1 MANLKISQV
10 VSMRPELTVRP
21 DLIQSLKLLMEPIL
35 TLEQVLRQNL
45 SENPLLEE
53 IEEEKEDIIPPEVP
67 EPRRKDDQTI
77 NDNKIDWQ
85 EYLGE
90 DNEWT
95 SGSYKDFSE
104 RDDDDFEHTQ
114 VVEKTLYDHL
124 FEQLGY
130 SRMSDEEIEIGAY
143 IIGNIDESGFLKF
156 SVETIAEELGL
167 GRIIN
172 TTILGAYSRM
182 NDLLSLDDLL
192 EAMAESAPGQT
203 EENIRA
209 AKRAYNLVVVRETG
223 E

>member
-85 EYLGE
+85 EYLGD

-104 RDDDDFEHTQ
+104 REDDDYEHTQ

-124 FEQLGY
+124 FEQMGY
-130 SRMSDEEIEIGAY
+130 ARLTEEEIEIAAY
-143 IIGNIDESGFLKF
+143 IIGNIDESGFLKHD
-156 SVETIAEELGL
+156 VKTIAEELQKDVELVKKILDQIKKFDPPGIGSRDLRECSTAGAEPQGFAGL
-167 GRIIN
+167 GVGGQIS
-172 TTILGAYSRM
+172 LHSR
-182 NDLLSLDDLL
+182 
-192 EAMAESAPGQT
+192 
-203 EENIRA
+203 
-209 AKRAYNLVVVRETG
+209 
-223 E
+223 